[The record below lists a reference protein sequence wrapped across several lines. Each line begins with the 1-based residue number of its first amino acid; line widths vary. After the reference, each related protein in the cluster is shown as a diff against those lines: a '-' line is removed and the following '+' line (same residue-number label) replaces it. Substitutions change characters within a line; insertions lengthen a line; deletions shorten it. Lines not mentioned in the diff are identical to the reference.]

1 MDKLKS
7 HTFWHFAAM
16 AFGSAIVLTN
26 LWAIASLTSWFDEAF
41 MADVVFSLGRG
52 TGFKVGI
59 MPGQQ
64 GDVLVYGPVFFWL
77 QQFVVS
83 VFGFGEFTARITGLV
98 GGLGIAVVIARLVQA
113 ETGSRGYA
121 LATFVLVIGDV
132 SFNRGMASGRMDL
145 FAVFFVVLSFAVARR
160 ALTVGGIWP
169 VLLGAFA
176 AVAFLTTPRSAFLL
190 LGVAVLMIGISIKS
204 FTQPGWLKR
213 NLTGY
218 GGSGLVFL
226 ALWGSW
232 IAWIG
237 GLGEYAKI
245 YTSPQM
251 VGFWGISLFRSYYD
265 NLAIGTLLVLVVL
278 YWRKLWRNEIFIGFL
293 VAFLSFSLLAKQTGP
308 YAGMVMPFVYAMIAL
323 ALQAAIP
330 DMGKPLRFGF
340 GAAILLMFGLQ
351 TFVLVSK
358 NANLYVNGPCR
369 DHRDFHQ
376 QVISRMATG
385 ATVLSEFRYYF
396 AVRRQEPAVFEVLE
410 YNNADHVSETLKPN
424 YILIDALRLGKES
437 KDRAEA
443 RIAEMLDG
451 SYRPLLRY
459 HCKIDSLGWLGDL
472 IAGFTYTNQSRTYLN
487 AALYQKY

>member
-1 MDKLKS
+1 MDRLNN
-7 HTFWHFAAM
+7 HPLWPVAAM
-16 AFGSAIVLTN
+16 VFGSAIVLTN
-26 LWAIASLTSWFDEAF
+26 LWAITSLTSWFDEAY
-41 MADVVFSLGRG
+41 MADITFSLGRG
-52 TGFKVGI
+52 DSYKVGI

-64 GDVLVYGPVFFWL
+64 SDVPGYGPVFFWL
-77 QQFVVS
+77 QQVVVS
-83 VFGFGEFTARITGLV
+83 VFGFGEFTARIAGLV

-232 IAWIG
+232 IAWVG
-237 GLGEYAKI
+237 GLGEYVKI

-251 VGFWGISLFRSYYD
+251 VGYWGISLFRSYYD
-265 NLAIGTLLVLVVL
+265 NLAIGTLVVLLVL
-278 YWRKLWRNEIFIGFL
+278 YWRKLWRNEIVIGFL
-293 VAFLSFSLLAKQTGP
+293 AAFLSFSLLAKQTGP
-308 YAGMVMPFVYAMIAL
+308 YAGMVMPFVYALLAL
-323 ALQAAIP
+323 ALHAAIP
-330 DMGKPLRFGF
+330 NMSKPLQLGF
-340 GAAILLMFGLQ
+340 GAAILLMFSLQ
-351 TFVLVSK
+351 AFVLVSK

-376 QVISRMATG
+376 QIISQMAAG
-385 ATVLSEFRYYF
+385 ASVLSEFRYYF
-396 AVRRQEPAVFEVLE
+396 AVRRQEPVVFEVLE
-410 YNNADHVSETLKPN
+410 YNNADHISEILKPD
-424 YILIDALRLGKES
+424 YILIDAQRLGKAKYAVDKRLEEMI
-437 KDRAEA
+437 DRSYQPLLSYSCQGRTLGWFGD
-443 RIAEMLDG
+443 RIA
-451 SYRPLLRY
+451 S
-459 HCKIDSLGWLGDL
+459 
-472 IAGFTYTNQSRTYLN
+472 FTYSNQDRTYRN
-487 AALYQKY
+487 ATLYKKL